1 MYNEESSP
9 NINNNLSMEWTVGFT
24 QDQTNT
30 NSINIRNTGIT
41 QNCKEQINALRQNSA
56 EPVKEN
62 VHLVSSVSRHKKRN
76 IFKKCKECKFRKS
89 HYDEDFNQCKDC
101 YRASI
106 RILSGNKLI
115 DDFIKSTQT
124 FYKNCK
130 NRSKLEFIP
139 YKQFTNI
146 EYLNKGG
153 FSEIYKATWVDGPI
167 TRWCPKKK
175 RFNRKGNYDVV
186 LKILNNSEKM
196 DSDYLNELK
205 HFFHCRKD
213 GDNDGPPYI
222 TKVLT
227 KDNIRVDNT
236 LHQYLGITQHPETK
250 KYVIVIEFAQNN
262 DLHYFLSK
270 KANTLS
276 WLEKLRLLYKISIGL
291 NLIHQRKIIHRDLH
305 SGNILISQN
314 NEPAIADLG
323 ISKPVNELS
332 DSIYGIIP
340 YIAPEVFKERKFTEY
355 SDIYSFGMIIWEV
368 ISGRRPFSDRKHDEY
383 LILNILD
390 GLRPKIPNNI
400 PHELVEFMEICW
412 HRDPKKRKQV
422 LPNSFWNVR
431 EGYWGNE
438 LYELI
443 RRTEE
448 GEIKFPE
455 NECTNILQP
464 KINDQAVYSSR
475 LLNSLI
481 NKALTLQSTDDDSRA
496 IEFDINQPFI
506 KF

>member
-30 NSINIRNTGIT
+30 NSINIRNSGIT

-106 RILSGNKLI
+106 RILS
-115 DDFIKSTQT
+115 
-124 FYKNCK
+124 
-130 NRSKLEFIP
+130 
-139 YKQFTNI
+139 
-146 EYLNKGG
+146 
-153 FSEIYKATWVDGPI
+153 
-167 TRWCPKKK
+167 
-175 RFNRKGNYDVV
+175 
-186 LKILNNSEKM
+186 
-196 DSDYLNELK
+196 
-205 HFFHCRKD
+205 
-213 GDNDGPPYI
+213 DNDGPSYLN
-222 TKVLT
+222 KVLV
-227 KDNIRVDNT
+227 KVNIRVDDT

-250 KYVIVIEFAQNN
+250 KY
-262 DLHYFLSK
+262 
-270 KANTLS
+270 
-276 WLEKLRLLYKISIGL
+276 
-291 NLIHQRKIIHRDLH
+291 
-305 SGNILISQN
+305 
-314 NEPAIADLG
+314 
-323 ISKPVNELS
+323 
-332 DSIYGIIP
+332 
-340 YIAPEVFKERKFTEY
+340 
-355 SDIYSFGMIIWEV
+355 
-368 ISGRRPFSDRKHDEY
+368 
-383 LILNILD
+383 
-390 GLRPKIPNNI
+390 
-400 PHELVEFMEICW
+400 
-412 HRDPKKRKQV
+412 DPTKRKQV
-422 LPNSFWNVR
+422 FPNSGWNVR

-438 LYELI
+438 LYKLI